1 MASWQLSSNNF
12 QASNHLWIY
21 TCVCVHGGQAGDW
34 SKIANK
40 ATRAFCTS
48 VSIVRVQFYGTAHRY
63 CTCDMSR
70 SCATKFLQVVYA
82 RHAERIA
89 TESKTTV
96 LLPMEWKMLS
106 SSISPCCLAGST
118 IPSRDP
124 SDQLRE
130 GLVMYIKKIHL

>member
-1 MASWQLSSNNF
+1 MASWQLLSNNF

-89 TESKTTV
+89 TEARRRCCCR
-96 LLPMEWKMLS
+96 WNGR
-106 SSISPCCLAGST
+106 CCLLLFRLVASQDRR
-118 IPSRDP
+118 SRP
-124 SDQLRE
+124 
-130 GLVMYIKKIHL
+130 VIHPTSCVKVLECT